1 MVSSCESNKF
11 VCTHHI
17 DAFGWLVDWF
27 VRSILIGAGGLHY
40 FLFVFVLVDAAAAAT
55 AAAVRSKSS
64 AVFRSSPSFSSL
76 PYSC

>member
-1 MVSSCESNKF
+1 MISSF
-11 VCTHHI
+11 VPITSTLSPI
-17 DAFGWLVDWF
+17 DAFGWLVGWF

-55 AAAVRSKSS
+55 AAAVRSESS